1 MFPDAFREHIG
12 FSANASGVVDGV
24 QYRPRMQHLF
34 LLFIMYFAGGLPDEA
49 QVLRVPSEYNSIQA
63 AIGAA
68 PDGSVVLVAP
78 GRYAECIDLMG
89 KPITVCSEAGPDL
102 TSIVGRCGGTVVCMV
117 HGEDASTV
125 LEGFVITGG
134 VGDAG
139 HHGNRI
145 GGGLR
150 IEGASPTIR
159 RCILT
164 GNTADL
170 GAAAYLVNSAA
181 TFDSCWFDRNVS
193 TYGAE
198 VDCTASEP
206 RLIRCGVHDDGIA
219 WRDVGVISIRDDCGE
234 AGACCIR
241 DACVM
246 ATQDA
251 CEDAHGLWRGADVD
265 CAGSP
270 CPSPCTAD
278 VTGDG
283 VVNMTDL
290 LGVLDAWGACR

>member
-24 QYRPRMQHLF
+24 QYRPRMQHVF

-170 GAAAYLVNSAA
+170 
-181 TFDSCWFDRNVS
+181 
-193 TYGAE
+193 
-198 VDCTASEP
+198 EP
-206 RLIRCGVHDDGIA
+206 RRIWSTRRQRSTHVGLTGMCPPMAQKSIA
-219 WRDVGVISIRDDCGE
+219 RPVS
-234 AGACCIR
+234 
-241 DACVM
+241 
-246 ATQDA
+246 
-251 CEDAHGLWRGADVD
+251 HG
-265 CAGSP
+265 
-270 CPSPCTAD
+270 
-278 VTGDG
+278 
-283 VVNMTDL
+283 
-290 LGVLDAWGACR
+290 